1 MNETNP
7 EPEDLDVEATE
18 SVEESSIEAE
28 AAADPAADAEAEA
41 QQFHERWIRS
51 QAELEN
57 YRKRAQ
63 KEMEELRRYQSQSI
77 IRDLLPGLDNLERA
91 VSAAESSNSVE
102 ELLEG
107 IRMVQKQFD
116 SALASHGATPIEC
129 VGQTFD
135 PNLHEAVQ
143 QMPSPDFPAMTVMH
157 EMERGYVIA
166 DRVIRPSKVIVSTG
180 APE

>member
-1 MNETNP
+1 MSETNP
-7 EPEDLDVEATE
+7 EPEELDAEATE
-18 SVEESSIEAE
+18 PVVDSSSEAE
-28 AAADPAADAEAEA
+28 AAVEAEADPGAEA

-77 IRDLLPGLDNLERA
+77 IRDLLPGLDNLDRA
-91 VSAAESSNSVE
+91 VSAAESSSSVE

-116 SALASHGATPIEC
+116 SALAAHGAKPIEC
-129 VGQTFD
+129 MGQPFD

-143 QMPSPDFPAMTVMH
+143 QMPSPDFPAMTVMN